1 MLRYFSLLL
10 IPVLLS
16 IPVYGQL
23 TIQIYALPPSSPQNP
38 SIFIAGNF
46 NDWNPGDPASKL
58 RKDGYIYNIDLHDL
72 PPSSNLEFKFT
83 MGSWE
88 AVEGDMQ
95 GNFRPNRSHF
105 YAGGKDTVRLA
116 IDSWETRDPLAGSTA
131 SPNVKIIARDFYI
144 PQLNRLRRIWI
155 YLPPD
160 YATTKKRYPVL
171 YLHDGQNLFDRATSF
186 SGEWGVDETLDR
198 LTGQRC
204 IAVGIDN
211 GGAHRM
217 PEYSPWSN
225 RFGAGEGK
233 AYTAFIVH
241 DLKPYIDK
249 HYRTLKS
256 RRHTGIM
263 GSSMGG
269 LISLFAAVE
278 YQQTF
283 GFAGILSPSLWIDEQ
298 WKNHIRQTGRKKPV
312 RFYLLAG
319 RNESET
325 MERQVLT
332 LAETLRQSGFDPA
345 QIAVDID
352 ADGAH
357 AEWYWA
363 RELPGVLRWWLGE

>member
-1 MLRYFSLLL
+1 MLRHLFLVIVSAFLAAA
-10 IPVLLS
+10 
-16 IPVYGQL
+16 GNAQL

-38 SIFIAGNF
+38 AIFIAGNF
-46 NDWNPGDPASKL
+46 NGWNPGDPAFKL
-58 RKDGYIYNIDLHDL
+58 QKDGYNYFLDIHNLQ
-72 PPSSNLEFKFT
+72 PSSNLEFKFT
-83 MGSWE
+83 MGSWDT
-88 AVEGDMQ
+88 VEGGKM
-95 GNFRPNRSHF
+95 GNFLSNRSHF
-105 YAGGKDTVRLA
+105 YTGGKDTVRLA
-116 IDSWETRDPLAGSTA
+116 IDSWENRDPLAGSTA

-160 YATTKKRYPVL
+160 YATSKKRYPVI

-198 LTGQRC
+198 LTGRRC

-217 PEYSPWSN
+217 AEYSPWPN

-233 AYTAFIVH
+233 AYAAFIAN

-269 LISLFAAVE
+269 LISLFTAVE

-283 GFAGILSPSLWIDEQ
+283 GFAGVLSPSLWIDEQ
-298 WKNHIRQTGRKKPV
+298 WKNHIRQTGRKKPL

-319 RNESET
+319 KYESDT
-325 MERQVLT
+325 MESQVLS

-345 QIAVDID
+345 QIAVGID
-352 ADGAH
+352 ADGTH
-357 AEWYWA
+357 SEWYWA
-363 RELPGVLRWWLGE
+363 RELPGVLKWWLGE